1 MGTFLLISE
10 INLIEIRSVLE
21 KNLTSLPLISTFYK
35 YLIQSQER
43 KIQYLAIWPS

>member
-21 KNLTSLPLISTFYK
+21 KNLTSLPLISTFYE
-35 YLIQSQER
+35 YLIQSQ
-43 KIQYLAIWPS
+43 

>member
-21 KNLTSLPLISTFYK
+21 KNLTSLPR
-35 YLIQSQER
+35 YL
-43 KIQYLAIWPS
+43 